1 MQLFFEAH
9 SFKSVKMSYFKV
21 YNIQMYFK
29 GFLNIY
35 ICILRKSLYSENQST
50 IFNKGQNIQF
60 KNYTVTALISD
71 CT

>member
-1 MQLFFEAH
+1 
-9 SFKSVKMSYFKV
+9 
-21 YNIQMYFK
+21 MYFE

-50 IFNKGQNIQF
+50 IFNNGKNIQF
-60 KNYTVTALISD
+60 KNYTVTVLISD